1 MSTVANYARSAE
13 ETLEV
18 IAPWLKRAGVSRL
31 ADVTGLDNI
40 GLPVFTSIR
49 PDAKSLKVDS
59 GKGTTRDQARC
70 SAAMESLERWALDE
84 VPIAYSRQQTTDSVE
99 RSFQLNRGAQM
110 TDFVLRSMKWS
121 EAVDQLTQETVGVP
135 YYAVKLYDGSE
146 FLHEKCWYAS
156 TNGLAAASTR
166 EDAILGGL
174 YEVIERDGVHLILT
188 GAAQG
193 KIMPRLD
200 LTGIDSE
207 SADCA
212 DAIHSSGARVFVY
225 DCRSELNIPCFMA
238 LIVDSECIGM
248 WRGYGAH
255 SCKEIALTRALC
267 EAAQTRA
274 LLLACARDDILWKRH
289 LKLISDSRAH
299 NWIEVIDRE
308 APTVKFADVSSLEG
322 SVFDR
327 MTEVGRRV
335 LVVDFPLPEDAP
347 FCVSKV
353 LVPGL
358 ASYWQSYSEF
368 GRPK

>member
-84 VPIAYSRQQTTDSVE
+84 VPIEYARQQTTDSRE
-99 RSFQLNRGAQM
+99 TSFQLNRGAQL
-110 TDFVLRSMKWS
+110 TDFVRRSIKWTSCCGSTDGGVRSSSILRGQTIRWKR
-121 EAVDQLTQETVGVP
+121 VP
-135 YYAVKLYDGSE
+135 AREMLVR
-146 FLHEKCWYAS
+146 S

-225 DCRSELNIPCFMA
+225 DCRSEISVPCFMA

-299 NWIEVIDRE
+299 NWIEVIERE
-308 APTVKFADVSSLEG
+308 EPTVNFADVSSLEG

-358 ASYWQSYSEF
+358 ASYWQNYSEP
-368 GRPK
+368 GRP